1 MDLGPALISY
11 LVEFYPAN
19 QIRGFWKQAGD
30 ALMSKS
36 TCLIH
41 TTQTGYEGQTSQ
53 GIMLTTAAEQTAF
66 MDACQTAINKL
77 EGATSIDPSRLA
89 TGIDFSR
96 RPVMV

>member
-1 MDLGPALISY
+1 MDLGPTFISY

-30 ALMSKS
+30 ALISKS

-53 GIMLTTAAEQTAF
+53 GITLATSEEQQAF
-66 MDACQTAINKL
+66 MNACQAAIHQL
-77 EGATSIDPSRLA
+77 EGTTSIDPNRLA
-89 TGIDFSR
+89 TGIKFNF